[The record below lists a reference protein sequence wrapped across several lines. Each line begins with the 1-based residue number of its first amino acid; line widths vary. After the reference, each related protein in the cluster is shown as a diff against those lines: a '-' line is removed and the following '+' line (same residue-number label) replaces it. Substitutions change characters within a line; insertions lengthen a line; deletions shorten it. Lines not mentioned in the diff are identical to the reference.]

1 MQTRSAESRN
11 SSAESAL
18 MGCKTGAELRH
29 MVEQHFFLPSIRNCP
44 ADFEYVG
51 S

>member
-1 MQTRSAESRN
+1 MQLRFAESYN
-11 SSAESAL
+11 SSTESAL
-18 MGCKTGAELRH
+18 MSCKTSSEFRH